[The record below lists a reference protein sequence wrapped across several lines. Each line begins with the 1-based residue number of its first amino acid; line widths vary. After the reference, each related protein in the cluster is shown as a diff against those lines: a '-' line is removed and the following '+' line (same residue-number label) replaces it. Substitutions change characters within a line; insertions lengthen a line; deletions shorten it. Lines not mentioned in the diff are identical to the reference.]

1 MADRRPGTN
10 PFPGLR
16 PFDTDQHHLFFGR
29 EEQVDEALRRLEET
43 RFLAVVGPS
52 GSGKSSLIRA
62 GVIPKLNTDRIGDHG
77 GDWQVVIF
85 NPGDA
90 PIDNM
95 ARALYDA
102 GISEE
107 TDASGLRG
115 NPSTLADMVLQARK
129 GREGCVLLLV
139 DQFEELFRY
148 GSGGTFSMEEA
159 AHFVS
164 LLLAASQPHG
174 APVYVLVTMRA
185 DFLGEC
191 TAFQGLPEAINR
203 GQYLVPRMTR
213 EQLRD
218 AVEKPVVASRA
229 EIAPRL
235 VDRLLNEA
243 GDNPDRLP
251 IMQHALMRTW
261 DYWERH
267 AEGDRPL
274 DEAHYEAIGTM
285 SEALSLHAEEA
296 YRELPDEDSRRIAEV
311 LFRCLTDTGAVGSLR
326 RPTSLKEICAVT
338 GAGQESVVAVADRF
352 RCSGR
357 WFLLPYPEVPLD
369 AESVVDIVHESL
381 MRVWKRLV
389 GWVEEEAAS
398 AQLYLR
404 LSNTAAL
411 YQVGRAG
418 LYQGPDLELALNWRG
433 HHQPT
438 AAWATRYDV
447 AFERAI
453 TFLDHSKKERD
464 FAIATR
470 EERQRRQL
478 KRARMFAVLMGAAS
492 IVFLLFLLFTLNL
505 FFTAEEN
512 RKEAIAQREV
522 AERERLNAE
531 RQRGIAEEQREAAE
545 RERLN
550 AERQRGIAEEQR
562 SVAERERLN
571 AERQRVVAVEQ
582 KQNAERQRGIAEEQ
596 REAAERERLNA
607 ERQRGIAEEQRSV
620 AERERQNSERLR
632 RLSIA
637 RSLAAHSLKVHQ
649 KEEVELGALLALQ
662 AYLFNLKYGGSPQD
676 PDVYQALQL
685 AGGALDANTQG
696 VLRGHEDGVRGVGFG
711 ADGRYLISVSDD
723 GSLRTWDMADPSR
736 KGRVISADN
745 GALRSVACSPDGR
758 LLAYGGVAGMVWICQ
773 QDGAIQASLP
783 VASQEVATPSVVSSL
798 AFSPN
803 GQYLACGSLDGG
815 VRVWDVRTPGM
826 PPVVSR
832 TQVDRVQAVAFS
844 ADSRYL
850 AWGGDREGL
859 HLLGLGDADTPPED
873 LGGQKHQIRSVVF
886 SPDGQ
891 FLVAGSADGTVLVWD
906 MEYVGLGSMS
916 LIGHTSAV
924 TSLSFSRDSQL
935 LASGSLDRTVRV
947 WNVRKPEEEPVRIGH
962 DAWVWTVAF
971 GPDGDRLASGCADKY
986 VRLWT
991 ARTQKLAVQV
1001 QEKVGRDMS
1010 LAEWRKYVGVDIPYE
1025 RTSVQPFAEQK

>member
-29 EEQVDEALRRLEET
+29 EEQVEEALTRLEET

-62 GVIPKLNTDRIGDHG
+62 GVIPKLNTGRIGDHRD
-77 GDWQVVIF
+77 DWQVVIF

-107 TDASGLRG
+107 TDVSGLRG
-115 NPSTLADMVLQARK
+115 NPSALVDRVLQARK
-129 GREGCVLLLV
+129 GGEGSVLLLV

-159 AHFVS
+159 AHFVA
-164 LLLAASQPHG
+164 LLLTASQQRG
-174 APVYVLVTMRA
+174 APVYVLLTMRA

-213 EQLRD
+213 AQLRD
-218 AVEKPVVASRA
+218 AIEKPIVASRA
-229 EIAPRL
+229 EIASRL
-235 VDRLLNEA
+235 VDRLLDEA

-261 DYWERH
+261 DYWEGH
-267 AEGDRPL
+267 AEGDRSL

-311 LFRCLTDTGAVGSLR
+311 LFRCITDTGAAGSLR
-326 RPTSLKEICAVT
+326 RPTPLKEICAVT
-338 GAGQESVVAVADRF
+338 GARQETVVAVADRF

-357 WFLLPYPEVPLD
+357 WFLLPYPEAPLD

-381 MRVWKRLV
+381 MRVWKRLLS
-389 GWVEEEAAS
+389 WVEEEAVS

-418 LYQGPDLELALNWRG
+418 LYQGPDLELTLNWRD
-433 HHQPT
+433 HHKPT
-438 AAWATRYDV
+438 AAWARRYDV

-453 TFLDHSKKERD
+453 TFLEHSKKERD
-464 FAIATR
+464 FAISTR

-522 AERERLNAE
+522 AERERQNAE
-531 RQRGIAEEQREAAE
+531 RQRGIAEEQQE
-545 RERLN
+545 
-550 AERQRGIAEEQR
+550 
-562 SVAERERLN
+562 VAERERLN

-596 REAAERERLNA
+596 QEVAERERLNA
-607 ERQRGIAEEQRSV
+607 ERQRGIAEEQRGV

-637 RSLAAHSLKVHQ
+637 RSLAAQSLKIHQ
-649 KEEVELGALLALQ
+649 KEDVGLGALLALQ
-662 AYLFNLKYGGSPQD
+662 AYLFNLRYGGSIQD
-676 PDVYQALQL
+676 PDVYQALLL
-685 AGGALDANTQG
+685 AGDALDANTQA
-696 VLRGHEDGVRGVGFG
+696 VMRGHEDGVRGVGFDP
-711 ADGRYLISVSDD
+711 DGRHLASVSDD
-723 GSLRTWDMADPSR
+723 GSLRVWDMEAPNR
-736 KGRVISADN
+736 KGRVVSAGN
-745 GALRSVACSPDGR
+745 GALRSAVYSPDGR
-758 LLAYGGVAGMVWICQ
+758 TLAYGGVAGMVWICQ
-773 QDGAIQASLP
+773 QDGAILASLP
-783 VASQEVATPSVVSSL
+783 VASQKASTPSVVSSL

-826 PPVVSR
+826 QPVVSR
-832 TQVDRVQAVAFS
+832 TQTDRVQVVAFS
-844 ADSRYL
+844 ADSRHL

-859 HLLGLGDADTPPED
+859 YLLGLGDADTPPEN
-873 LGGQKHQIRSVVF
+873 LGGQKHQIRSAAF

-891 FLVAGSADGTVLVWD
+891 FLVAGSADGMVLVWD
-906 MEYVGLGSMS
+906 MEYLGLGSMS

-947 WNVRKPEEEPVRIGH
+947 WDVRKPEEEPVRIGH
-962 DAWVWTVAF
+962 DAWVWAVAF

-1010 LAEWRKYVGVDIPYE
+1010 LAEWRKYVGVDIPFE
-1025 RTSVQPFAEQK
+1025 RTSTQPSAAQK